1 MHCSVRM
8 PRGLHLP
15 LTLSH
20 SGLLHSLPRPNT
32 PEPSPLPI
40 SIQKTQGRHFH
51 CTPRPSP
58 HPSIPL
64 LYPQPTPSLLL
75 KTSACPHT
83 PHRPAGH
90 PYIPH
95 VSQEPPG
102 NTPTDPYPPQEPHIP
117 LRLLG
122 GHHKPQTP
130 QEPTHLRCLRAILA
144 SLTDIPA
151 TPPQYHASEEP
162 HDFSHRPHAPPQ
174 AFWLPPTH
182 AKGLLAAPHGPHR
195 PSSYSHALHAPPNR
209 PSRSPSLPQAQPYRT
224 LQQPDLSPQPLPFLH
239 PCNVPATPHTRYVII
254 PRQPVLLAHVT
265 SQRHVTPAGR

>member
-1 MHCSVRM
+1 MHCSVQV

-40 SIQKTQGRHFH
+40 SIQKTQGRHFL

-58 HPSIPL
+58 HPSILL
-64 LYPQPTPSLLL
+64 LYPQPTPSLFL

-102 NTPTDPYPPQEPHIP
+102 NTPTDPYTPQEPHIP

-130 QEPTHLRCLRAILA
+130 QEPHETHAPQVPPSYSREL
-144 SLTDIPA
+144 DGHPGY
-151 TPPQYHASEEP
+151 PPQYHASEEP
-162 HDFSHRPHAPPQ
+162 HDFSHRPHAPPR

-182 AKGLLAAPHGPHR
+182 AKGLLAAPTDPTGLPPTPTPSTHLLTAPHGLQASPR
-195 PSSYSHALHAPPNR
+195 PSPTVPCS
-209 PSRSPSLPQAQPYRT
+209 SRISLRS
-224 LQQPDLSPQPLPFLH
+224 LSLSSI
-239 PCNVPATPHTRYVII
+239 PATFPQRPTR
-254 PRQPVLLAHVT
+254 VT
-265 SQRHVTPAGR
+265 SSSRDSRYCSLT